1 MAGETIKT
9 EAVCLDIRP
18 WSRTSHVVSWL
29 TPMGKVSTIVKGAVR
44 AKSLFLGQYDL
55 NYTCDILY
63 YARAKGELH
72 ALREC
77 VPLEIREELRGNYRK
92 LALAGYMRRLVAELA
107 PQGEE
112 CRTWYEELGRW
123 LDSCASLTSG
133 QETASPLGMLLEFE
147 LRVLELSGLKPDF
160 GRFEEIASASRGGR
174 DGTGEEWL
182 PFSVEAGNFG
192 NGEGRCI
199 RVLREVAEYLA
210 CLQCGAE
217 TAPPRELPQS
227 WSGGV
232 SPPKNTPLDAARVI
246 GVFYQFHLDC
256 ASDVR
261 RTVLEMI
268 SSSKEG

>member
-1 MAGETIKT
+1 MAGETIKI
-9 EAVCLDIRP
+9 EAICLDIRP

-29 TPMGKVSTIVKGAVR
+29 TPMGKVSTVVKGAVR
-44 AKSLFLGQYDL
+44 SKSQFLGQYDL

-72 ALREC
+72 ALREA
-77 VPLEIREELRGNYRK
+77 VPVEMREELRGDYRK

-112 CRTWYEELGRW
+112 CKAWYEEMGKW
-123 LDSCASLTSG
+123 LDSCVSLKSG
-133 QETASPLGMLLEFE
+133 RETASPLGMLLGFE
-147 LRVLELSGLKPDF
+147 LEVLQLSGLKPDF
-160 GRFEEIASASRGGR
+160 SKYDRNAEWSA
-174 DGTGEEWL
+174 
-182 PFSVEAGNFG
+182 FSVETGNFE

-199 RVLREVAEYLA
+199 RVSRETAEYLA
-210 CLQCGAE
+210 NGARNAKNLQI
-217 TAPPRELPQS
+217 
-227 WSGGV
+227 
-232 SPPKNTPLDAARVI
+232 PLDAARVI

-268 SSSKEG
+268 SNQGR

>member
-1 MAGETIKT
+1 MAMAGETIKA
-9 EAVCLDIRP
+9 EAICLDIRP

-29 TPMGKVSTIVKGAVR
+29 TPMGKVATVVKGAVR
-44 AKSLFLGQYDL
+44 AKSQFLGQYDL

-77 VPLEIREELRGNYRK
+77 VPLEIREELRNDYRK

-107 PQGEE
+107 PQGED
-112 CRTWYEELGRW
+112 CGAWYDFLAQR
-123 LDSCASLTSG
+123 LSSLIPHPS
-133 QETASPLGMLLEFE
+133 SLVRFE
-147 LRVLELSGLKPDF
+147 LEVLKLSGLAPDF
-160 GRFEEIASASRGGR
+160 SKYDRNAEWSA
-174 DGTGEEWL
+174 
-182 PFSVEAGNFG
+182 FSVETGNFG
-192 NGEGRCI
+192 SGEGRCI
-199 RVLREVAEYLA
+199 RVSLETAEYLA
-210 CLQCGAE
+210 NGAKNAKNLQI
-217 TAPPRELPQS
+217 
-227 WSGGV
+227 
-232 SPPKNTPLDAARVI
+232 PLDAARVI

>member
-9 EAVCLDIRP
+9 EAICLDIRP

-29 TPMGKVSTIVKGAVR
+29 TPMGKVSTVVKGAVR
-44 AKSLFLGQYDL
+44 AKSQFLGQYDL

-77 VPLEIREELRGNYRK
+77 VPLEMREELRGDYRK

-107 PQGEE
+107 PMGSDGEA
-112 CRTWYEELGRW
+112 WFGMLSSALGRLVGW
-123 LDSCASLTSG
+123 SADRMNNEPFVGLF
-133 QETASPLGMLLEFE
+133 LEFE
-147 LRVLELSGLKPDF
+147 LDVLRIAGLKPDF
-160 GRFEEIASASRGGR
+160 GRFEEIASASRGDR

-182 PFSVEAGNFG
+182 LFSVETGNFG
-192 NGEGRCI
+192 NGDGRCI
-199 RVLREVAEYLA
+199 RVSREVADYLA
-210 CLQCGAE
+210 NGA
-217 TAPPRELPQS
+217 
-227 WSGGV
+227 
-232 SPPKNTPLDAARVI
+232 KNAKNSQVPLDAARVI

-261 RTVLEMI
+261 RTVLGMI
-268 SSSKEG
+268 S

>member
-9 EAVCLDIRP
+9 EAICLDIRP

-29 TPMGKVSTIVKGAVR
+29 TPMGKVSTVVKGAVR
-44 AKSLFLGQYDL
+44 AKSQFLGQYDL

-77 VPLEIREELRGNYRK
+77 APLEMREDLREDYRK

-112 CRTWYEELGRW
+112 CKEWYDFL
-123 LDSCASLTSG
+123 AQSLS
-133 QETASPLGMLLEFE
+133 SLIPHPSSLVRFE
-147 LRVLELSGLKPDF
+147 LEVLKLSGLAPDF
-160 GRFEEIASASRGGR
+160 SNYNKDAEWSA
-174 DGTGEEWL
+174 
-182 PFSVEAGNFG
+182 FSIEAGSFG
-192 NGEGRCI
+192 DGEGRCI
-199 RVLREVAEYLA
+199 RVSREVAEYLSKKCENA
-210 CLQCGAE
+210 KN
-217 TAPPRELPQS
+217 PQI
-227 WSGGV
+227 
-232 SPPKNTPLDAARVI
+232 PLDAARVI